1 MGAVKKVPLRKCV
14 GCQEMKPKKELLRVI
29 RTEEGTV
36 MTDPTGKMNGRG
48 AYLCRSAECLQKARK
63 SGALERSLKMKAAR
77 EMYEVL
83 EKEVGGLEE

>member
-14 GCQEMKPKKELLRVI
+14 GCQEMKPKKELIRVI

-36 MTDPTGKMNGRG
+36 MTDPTGRMNGRG
-48 AYLCRSAECLQKARK
+48 AYLCRSAECLRKARK